1 MLLAIAAL
9 LAAAPFA
16 GGGAPSRD
24 PPRPPTEVE
33 GITVMPPTPAPKLAA
48 SFPAQGEAVA
58 PGALVLRLTFD
69 QKMAPNAFDVV
80 PTVADGL
87 DCVKRPRLLND
98 DKTFVLLCT
107 ARAGRTY
114 SVSLNSGPAG
124 GFANLG
130 EHRADPVVL
139 SFSTTRD
146 EPIRNLA
153 EAMKVAKLTG
163 LDVPVAESP

>member
-1 MLLAIAAL
+1 
-9 LAAAPFA
+9 
-16 GGGAPSRD
+16 
-24 PPRPPTEVE
+24 
-33 GITVMPPTPAPKLAA
+33 
-48 SFPAQGEAVA
+48 
-58 PGALVLRLTFD
+58 
-69 QKMAPNAFDVV
+69 
-80 PTVADGL
+80 
-87 DCVKRPRLLND
+87 VKRPRLLND

-114 SVSLNSGPAG
+114 TVSLNSAATG

-139 SFSTTRD
+139 TFSTTRD

>member
-1 MLLAIAAL
+1 MLLATLAL
-9 LAAAPFA
+9 LAAPFA
-16 GGGAPSRD
+16 GAAAPPKD

-33 GITVMPPTPAPKLAA
+33 GVTVMPLTAAPKLAT

-58 PGALVLRLTFD
+58 PGAIVLRLTFD
-69 QKMAPNAFDVV
+69 QKMLPNAYDVV
-80 PTVADGL
+80 PTAADGL

-98 DKTFVLLCT
+98 DRTFVLLCT

-114 SVSLNSGPAG
+114 SVSLNSGPSG
-124 GFANLG
+124 GFANEA
-130 EHRADPVVL
+130 EHRAEPVVL

>member
-1 MLLAIAAL
+1 MLLAIVAL
-9 LAAAPFA
+9 LAAAPK
-16 GGGAPSRD
+16 D

-48 SFPAQGEAVA
+48 SFPANGEAVA

-69 QKMAPNAFDVV
+69 QKMLPNAFDVI
-80 PTVADGL
+80 PTGAAEGL

-114 SVSLNSGPAG
+114 TVSLNSAATG

-139 SFSTTRD
+139 TFSTTRD

-153 EAMKVAKLTG
+153 EAMKVAKLGG

>member
-1 MLLAIAAL
+1 MLLAIVAL
-9 LAAAPFA
+9 LAATPA
-16 GGGAPSRD
+16 GHGPPKD

-33 GITVMPPTPAPKLAA
+33 GITVMPPTPAPKLVA
-48 SFPAQGEAVA
+48 SFPAEGEAVA

-69 QKMAPNAFDVV
+69 QRMLPNAFDVV
-80 PTVADGL
+80 PTLSDGL

-114 SVSLNSGPAG
+114 SVSLNGAAASG

-130 EHRADPVVL
+130 EHRADPVKL
-139 SFSTTRD
+139 TFSTTRD

>member
-1 MLLAIAAL
+1 MLLAIVAL
-9 LAAAPFA
+9 LAAGPAK
-16 GGGAPSRD
+16 D

-48 SFPAQGEAVA
+48 SFPADGEAVA

-69 QKMAPNAFDVV
+69 QKMLPNAFDVV
-80 PTVADGL
+80 PGAAAEGL

-114 SVSLNSGPAG
+114 TVALNNSAATG

-139 SFSTTRD
+139 TFSTTHD
-146 EPIRNLA
+146 EPVRNLA

>member
-1 MLLAIAAL
+1 MLLVLAAL
-9 LAAAPFA
+9 LAAAGSPA
-16 GGGAPSRD
+16 KD

-33 GITVMPPTPAPKLAA
+33 GITVMPPTPAPKLVA

-58 PGALVLRLTFD
+58 PGAIVLRLTFD
-69 QKMAPNAFDVV
+69 QKMLPAAFDVV
-80 PTVADGL
+80 TPAADAGL

-114 SVSLNSGPAG
+114 SVSLNGAAASG

-130 EHRADPVVL
+130 EHRADPVKL
-139 SFSTTRD
+139 TFSTTRD